1 MRPTLDAS
9 YATRSQHRLAAERTA
24 LLASLAGL
32 ALLAV
37 CLYAVAEVLAS
48 ALWLW
53 RLNRELACAY

>member
-9 YATRSQHRLAAERTA
+9 YGTRSQHRLAAERSA
-24 LLASLAGL
+24 LLTCIAGL

-37 CLYAVAEVLAS
+37 CLYAFAELLAS

-53 RLNRELACAY
+53 HLNRELACAY